1 MNEFLFF
8 GLGRPGNNTV
18 MEESPLFEPHYR
30 QQWAQL
36 DLDKA
41 NALLDEVG
49 LTARDADGW
58 RLGPDGVPLEIVA
71 ETAGEQPEQVD
82 ALELIQSDWAKLG
95 IKMAIRPSHRDTL
108 RGRALSGESV
118 LSVWPGL
125 TNGLVTAD
133 MVDDPQLKAM
143 LVEFDAMPEV
153 QGPDGGLVSLATPGG
168 RALVKAGW
176 FKRVWAGK
184 GLWPDDAEP
193 ARVLRQR
200 FSDFFASQYMDI
212 AASVQESDNA
222 E

>member
-1 MNEFLFF
+1 MDRIDPYADAREPEYPDRAMRSFIA
-8 GLGRPGNNTV
+8 
-18 MEESPLFEPHYR
+18 PLFGAMAMDTHM
-30 QQWAQL
+30 
-36 DLDKA
+36 
-41 NALLDEVG
+41 
-49 LTARDADGW
+49 
-58 RLGPDGVPLEIVA
+58 
-71 ETAGEQPEQVD
+71 
-82 ALELIQSDWAKLG
+82 ELIAAWE
-95 IKMAIRPSHRDTL
+95 AIVSHPAYPDT
-108 RGRALSGESV
+108 
-118 LSVWPGL
+118 
-125 TNGLVTAD
+125 TGLVTAD